1 MVHNRNYVVL
11 LSFLSLLFLQSS
23 SSSYDRRDGKIVSVF
38 VPVYHPFL
46 FSTVHQQISVAVNFF
61 LSFLP
66 SRPEP
71 HPSSRTFFCFNLAFL
86 IFYSPS
92 LSRFL
97 SLSTGSSS
105 MPRASGFTHWTRR
118 ILLANP
124 PSLPTPHASPLMTS
138 TQGTEWLSRNDSVC
152 CSQIHQQC
160 RCNGGARRSHARA
173 RTHHNPHARTYT
185 HARAHVHTRDSPTT
199 TAILDKI

>member
-1 MVHNRNYVVL
+1 MVL

-97 SLSTGSSS
+97 SLYRFFLDAEGKRVYTLNKTDPAGKPTISAHPARFSPDDKYSRHRVTLKKRFGV
-105 MPRASGFTHWTRR
+105 
-118 ILLANP
+118 LL
-124 PSLPTPHASPLMTS
+124 T
-138 TQGTEWLSRNDSVC
+138 
-152 CSQIHQQC
+152 
-160 RCNGGARRSHARA
+160 
-173 RTHHNPHARTYT
+173 
-185 HARAHVHTRDSPTT
+185 DSP
-199 TAILDKI
+199 AVPL